1 MSRLIARLSL
11 HTRLQ
16 LALAAVLIAA
26 LVVGGTLSLDAGRR
40 IGQQALQQMAA
51 REAQIL
57 ALTLTEPLILADLNS
72 AEQLLRQAAQH
83 GDFRQAWLDTDSH
96 TLQVDGPT
104 PTAARPAWFAR
115 LLDIA
120 PVQAERDIRAGG
132 RIYGR
137 LRLEQTPEIVEDR
150 LWRLLGR
157 VALTALIASALLA
170 GLMTWITRANLRGL
184 RQILAAS
191 HGPVEAHLDVRIELG
206 PSAPPELVATA
217 EALNAARARLK
228 DHVEALLTERERW
241 KVTLDAIGDAVIVT
255 DADGSVRFMNPVSER
270 LTGWPEAE
278 AQGKAVEAVM
288 RLIDEDHRTALD
300 NPVRLALRTES
311 IQALSGQALLVS
323 REGIEIPI
331 QDSAA
336 PIHNGEGG
344 LCGAVLVVRDDSER
358 RALLAELRRMAFHD
372 PLTGLPNRRALEGR
386 IERAVRQLQET
397 PARQHVF
404 CYIDLDQFKLV
415 NDTCG
420 HSAGDVLLVQIAEVM
435 RALLPVAA
443 DRGDAPMLARLG
455 GDEFGLLLFDTDLAA
470 AAQLANR
477 LIAAIQAH
485 LFQVQGRSFRLGA
498 SVGLAPIAAGDSSS
512 QVLSRADSACYLAK
526 RHGRNRIELWRAED
540 AALRLQSEE
549 MEWVGRLEDYL
560 QHQRLHL
567 WRQRIVPVATPQGGG
582 YYEVL
587 LRYVDDDGSIQ
598 TPAGLLAAAERY
610 GLAPSLDRWVLRRLL
625 TYLRQHPE
633 DEAVYAVNLSGQTLS
648 DPLFAEVVREALTQ
662 AGIDPARIQFEL
674 TETAVVQDIAAAQRF
689 IQAVHDLGC
698 RFCLDDFGSGLS
710 SFAYLKNLAAD
721 TLKIDGAFV
730 RNLDSEPLDY
740 VIVNAIAQIGRDL
753 KLRTVAEFVENGAI
767 LARLAEIGVDYAQG
781 YHLHRPEPFI
791 AGST

>member
-1 MSRLIARLSL
+1 VSRLIARLSL

-72 AEQLLRQAAQH
+72 AEQLLRQSSRH
-83 GDFRQAWLDTDSH
+83 GDFRHAWLDTDSH
-96 TLQVDGPT
+96 TLHVTGLAPA
-104 PTAARPAWFAR
+104 AARPAWFAR
-115 LLDIA
+115 LLGMA
-120 PVQAERDIRAGG
+120 PVRAEREIRAGG
-132 RIYGR
+132 RTYGR
-137 LRLEQTPEIVEDR
+137 LRLEQTAEIVEDR

-191 HGPVEAHLDVRIELG
+191 HGPVEAHLDERIRLN
-206 PSAPPELVATA
+206 PSAPPELVVAA
-217 EALNAARARLK
+217 EALNAARARLRE
-228 DHVEALLTERERW
+228 HVEAVLSERERW
-241 KVTLDAIGDAVIVT
+241 RVTLEAIGEAVIVT
-255 DADGSVRFMNPVSER
+255 DADGSVRFMNPVAER

-278 AQGKAVEAVM
+278 AQGKAIEAVM
-288 RLIDEDHRTALD
+288 RLIDEEHRAPLE
-300 NPVRLALRTES
+300 NPARAALRTDT
-311 IQALSGQALLVS
+311 IQNLATQALLVS
-323 REGIEIPI
+323 RYGIEIPV

-344 LCGAVLVVRDDSER
+344 LCGAVLVLRDDSER
-358 RALLAELRRMAFHD
+358 RALLTELRRMAFHD

-397 PARQHVF
+397 PDRQHVF

-420 HSAGDVLLVQIAEVM
+420 HSAGDVLLVQLAEVM
-435 RALLPVAA
+435 RGLLPSVEE
-443 DRGDAPMLARLG
+443 RRDAPMLARLG
-455 GDEFGLLLFDTDLAA
+455 GDEFGLLLFDTGLEAA
-470 AAQLANR
+470 AALAGR
-477 LIAAIQAH
+477 MLSAIQENVY
-485 LFQVQGRSFRLGA
+485 QVEQRRFRLGA
-498 SVGLAPIAAGDSSS
+498 SVGIAAISAGDRAS
-512 QVLSRADSACYLAK
+512 QVLARADSACYLAK
-526 RHGRNRIELWRAED
+526 RHGRNRVELWRPED

-549 MEWVGRLEDYL
+549 MEWVGRLEHYL
-560 QHQRLHL
+560 EHHRLHL
-567 WRQRIVPVATPQGGG
+567 WRQRIVPVATPERGG
-582 YYEVL
+582 YYEIL
-587 LRYVDDDGSIQ
+587 LRYVDETGAIQ
-598 TPAGLLAAAERY
+598 PPAALLAAAERY

-625 TYLRQHPE
+625 AYLRQHPE
-633 DEAVYAVNLSGQTLS
+633 DDAVYALNLSGQTLS
-648 DPLFAEVVREALTQ
+648 DPLFAEVVRDALAA
-662 AGIDPARIQFEL
+662 AGISPERIQFEL

-689 IQAVHDLGC
+689 IRDVRTMGC

-710 SFAYLKNLAAD
+710 SFAYLKGLDAD

-730 RNLDSEPLDY
+730 RNLDSEPLDF
-740 VIVNAIAQIGRDL
+740 VIVNAIAQVGRDL
-753 KLRTVAEFVENGAI
+753 KLKTVAEFVESAAI

-781 YHLHRPEPFI
+781 YHIHRPEPFI
-791 AGST
+791 AGSA